1 MSNQKTLSIIK
12 PDAVKAGHVDA
23 INLMIENSGLK
34 ILEKKEIK
42 LSKEEAQQFYAVHS
56 DKPFYNELCEF
67 MTSGPII
74 VQMIEGENAIDLYR
88 KVMGATNPSEA
99 DENTIRKK
107 FATSI
112 QENAVHGSDNEN
124 NALKEL
130 NFFFKEV

>member
-74 VQMIEGENAIDLYR
+74 VQMIEGENAIELYR
-88 KVMGATNPSEA
+88 KVMGATNPAEA

>member
-74 VQMIEGENAIDLYR
+74 VQMIEGENAIELYR

-130 NFFFKEV
+130 NFFF

>member
-74 VQMIEGENAIDLYR
+74 VQMIEGENAIKLYR
-88 KVMGATNPSEA
+88 KIMGATNPAEA
-99 DENTIRKK
+99 DKNTIRKK

-130 NFFFKEV
+130 SFFFKDV

>member
-12 PDAVKAGHVDA
+12 PDAVKAGHADS

-34 ILEKKEIK
+34 ILEKKELK
-42 LSKEEAQQFYAVHS
+42 LSKEEAEQFYSVHS

-74 VQMIEGENAIDLYR
+74 VQMIEGENAIELYR
-88 KVMGATNPSEA
+88 KVMGATNPAEA

-112 QENAVHGSDNEN
+112 QENAVHGSDSED

-130 NFFFKEV
+130 NFFFKDI

>member
-74 VQMIEGENAIDLYR
+74 VQMIEGENAIELYR

-130 NFFFKEV
+130 NFFFKDI

>member
-74 VQMIEGENAIDLYR
+74 VQMIEGENAIELYR

>member
-74 VQMIEGENAIDLYR
+74 VQMIEGENAIELYR
-88 KVMGATNPSEA
+88 KVMGATNPTEA
-99 DENTIRKK
+99 DENTIRKE

-130 NFFFKEV
+130 NFFFKDV

>member
-74 VQMIEGENAIDLYR
+74 VQMIEGENAIELYR
-88 KVMGATNPSEA
+88 KVMGATNPAEA

-130 NFFFKEV
+130 NFFFKDV